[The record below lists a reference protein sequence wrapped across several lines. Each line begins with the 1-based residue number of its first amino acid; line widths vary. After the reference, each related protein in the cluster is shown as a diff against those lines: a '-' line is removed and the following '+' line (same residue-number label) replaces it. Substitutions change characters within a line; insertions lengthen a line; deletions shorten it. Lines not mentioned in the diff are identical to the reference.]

1 MIDIHQERAK
11 VKLQL
16 WETPGFSQFLEDLIE
31 YCGPES
37 PDRENIEVLRKRY
50 IRKLLELPRAKNKFK
65 QTKLPL

>member
-1 MIDIHQERAK
+1 MTNIHQERAK

-37 PDRENIEVLRKRY
+37 PVRENIEVLRKKY
-50 IRKLLELPRAKNKFK
+50 KRKLLELPKAKIKFK